1 MGVMIRSEF
10 MAAINAVASDRGI
23 EPEQVIETLKHALL
37 AAYRKDY
44 GEPEGIEV
52 HIDPESGEIVLMRG
66 SEDVTP
72 VGFGRIAA
80 QTAKQ
85 VILQRVREAEKD
97 AILGDYRDKIG
108 SIVSGMLQRK
118 EGRHWFVDI
127 GRTIALMPIEEQVA
141 AEEYYQNKR
150 FKVLVRDIR
159 EFRGREVVVVSRSAT
174 ELVNGLFE
182 VEVPEIAS
190 GAVEIKAIA
199 REAGQRSKVAVHTT
213 QEGVDPIGSAV
224 GQRGVRVQA
233 ITDELMGE
241 KIDII
246 LWNADIDKFIVASL
260 SPAKVLKITTNEK
273 TQEAQVIV
281 PEDQL
286 SLAIGKEGQN
296 VRLAAK
302 LTGYRID
309 LRSEEDFVQTETG
322 SDGAA
327 EAVDSDDEL
336 SSLGFSKRTES
347 ALRSAGIV
355 TLEALRERQEAGTLR
370 DIDGI
375 GPKAVEELEK
385 VLG

>member
-44 GEPEGIEV
+44 GEPEGIEG
-52 HIDPESGEIVLMRG
+52 HIDSESGEIVLMRG

-174 ELVNGLFE
+174 EMVNGLFE

-309 LRSEEDFVQTETG
+309 LRSEEDLVQTETG

-336 SSLGFSKRTES
+336 PSLGFSKRTES